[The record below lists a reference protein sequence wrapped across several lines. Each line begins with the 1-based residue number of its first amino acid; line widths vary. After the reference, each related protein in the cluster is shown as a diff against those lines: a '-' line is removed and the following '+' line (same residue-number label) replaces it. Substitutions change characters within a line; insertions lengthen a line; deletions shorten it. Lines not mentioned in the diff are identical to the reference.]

1 MTLPNLLTFFRVTA
15 VPVIVGLVLE
25 GKREA
30 AFYLF
35 LACGVSDAADGLLAR
50 ILNQRTL
57 FGTYLD
63 PVADKFLLGLTTLV
77 LAAKGEIPLWVAVV
91 ILGRDFVIVTGFIIL
106 RASSLQ
112 PRVEP
117 TPLGKATTAAEVLF
131 ILSVLSGPS
140 FPVLPSLRG
149 PLMVAVVVLTC
160 ASGVQYC
167 LRGARMLEKGGQACP
182 PS

>member
-15 VPVIVGLVLE
+15 VPVLVGLILE

-50 ILNQRTL
+50 LLDQRTL

-63 PVADKFLLGLTTLV
+63 PVADKFLLGLSTLV
-77 LAAKGEIPLWVAVV
+77 LTAKGEIPLWVAVV
-91 ILGRDFVIVTGFIIL
+91 VLGRDFVIVTGFMIL
-106 RASSLQ
+106 RASCYR

-117 TPLGKATTAAEVLF
+117 SPLGKVTTAVEVLF
-131 ILSVLSGPS
+131 ILSVLSGPFS
-140 FPVLPSLRG
+140 PVLPSIRG
-149 PLMVAVVVLTC
+149 PLMALVVVLTC
-160 ASGVQYC
+160 ASGVQYV
-167 LRGARMLEKGGQACP
+167 LRGARMLEKGGQGCP